1 MYTSL
6 CITAR
11 CYILLYVYHC
21 MYITVCILQNSSS
34 DMSVDTVVSGMD
46 SKPYSD
52 SLSPG
57 EQGMYSYLTAE
68 QLTYLVDC
76 LMQSHEFALKF
87 NTDHEQRNVL
97 WKAGKWVLGR
107 RLDI

>member
-1 MYTSL
+1 
-6 CITAR
+6 
-11 CYILLYVYHC
+11 
-21 MYITVCILQNSSS
+21 
-34 DMSVDTVVSGMD
+34 MSVDTVVSGMD

-52 SLSPG
+52 SLSSG

-97 WKAGKWVLGR
+97 WKAGKWVLGTR
-107 RLDI
+107 PRLNVGIICV